1 MAKWVRSYPFV
12 ESKLMSLLHTIVSFI
27 VALGVLIVVH
37 EYGHYLVAR
46 LCRVKVLRFSVGF
59 GRPLMTRRLGADQTE
74 WVIAAVPFG
83 GYVKMLD
90 EREGPVAPEEAHR
103 AFNRQSVWRRFFI
116 VIAGPAFNFL
126 FAILVYCGLYMHG
139 LPEAR
144 PVLAAPPAESIAALA
159 GLRAGDTVRAVDGQS
174 VTTWQEVRWRVLQ
187 AALQREPVRLETIN
201 ERGHIAAA
209 TLDLSGYPAAEVEA
223 DALERIGLRL
233 YRPPLDPVLG
243 QVVAGGPAE
252 RAGLASGDRIVSAA
266 GKPVGSWEALVE
278 AVRAH
283 PGVPLELVVERQGAR
298 RTVEVLPDVVEAGDA
313 RIGRINAGPHVP
325 ASHAEKMLVR
335 VQYGPLESLT
345 RAVGKTTDIA
355 VFSLKMLGRML
366 VGEVSWKHL
375 SGPVTIA
382 DFAGQSASLGWIS
395 YLTFLALISISLGVL
410 NLLPIPLL
418 DGGHLMYYAIEIV
431 KGRPVS
437 ERAMELGQRVGLALL
452 LVMMAFAFY
461 NDLNRLLTG

>member
-1 MAKWVRSYPFV
+1 
-12 ESKLMSLLHTIVSFI
+12 MSLLHTIVAFI

-59 GRPLMTRRLGADQTE
+59 GRPLATWRLGADRTE
-74 WVIAAVPFG
+74 WVVAAIPFG

-90 EREGPVAPEEAHR
+90 EREGEVAPAEAGR
-103 AFNRQSVWRRFFI
+103 AFNRQSVWKRFAI
-116 VIAGPAFNFL
+116 VLAGPVFNFM
-126 FAILVYCGLYMHG
+126 FAVLVYAGLYMHG

-144 PVLAAPPAESIAALA
+144 PLLAEPPAGSTAAGA
-159 GLRAGDTVRAVDGQS
+159 GLHSGDTVRAVDGEA
-174 VTTWQEVRWRVLQ
+174 VATWQEVRWRVLQ
-187 AALQREPVRLETIN
+187 KALQREAVQLETVS
-201 ERGHIAAA
+201 ERGHIAVA
-209 TLDLSGYPAAEVEA
+209 TLDLRNYPAAEIEA

-233 YRPPLDPVLG
+233 YRPALDPVLG
-243 QVVAGGPAE
+243 QVVAGGAAE
-252 RAGLASGDRIVSAA
+252 RAGLAPGDRIVRAA
-266 GKPVGSWEALVE
+266 NRPVESWEALVS

-283 PGVPLELVVERQGAR
+283 PGVPLPLTVEREGTTR
-298 RTVEVLPDVVEAGDA
+298 SVEVVPEIVSAGDA
-313 RIGRINAGPHVP
+313 RIGRIGAGPHVP
-325 ASHAEKMLVR
+325 PAHAEKMLVR
-335 VQYGPLESLT
+335 IQYGPLESLG
-345 RAVGKTTDIA
+345 RALDKTADIA

-366 VGEVSWKHL
+366 IGEVSWKHL

-418 DGGHLMYYAIEIV
+418 DGGHLMYYLVEIV
-431 KGRPVS
+431 KGRPLS
-437 ERAMELGQRVGLALL
+437 ERVMELGQRVGLALL